1 MSSAEALPRRERV
14 AATYADLEAV
24 PSHLV
29 AEILDGELVTHPR
42 PAPKHAAAASCLGA
56 ELVDAFGRGRSGPG
70 GWIILDEPELHLGSD
85 VVVPDIAGW
94 RRERL
99 PTLPETAFIAVAP
112 DWVCEVVSPST
123 ERYDRGEKRLIY
135 ADAGVRH
142 MWLLDPRA
150 ELLETFALVDGN
162 WMVGTTMSGS
172 DPVSAPPFDAISF
185 PLSVLWP
192 FGQQH
197 AGSETQQN
205 DH

>member
-1 MSSAEALPRRERV
+1 MSSAEALPQRSRA

-42 PAPKHAAAASCLGA
+42 PAPKHAAAASYLGA
-56 ELVDAFGRGRSGPG
+56 ELIDAFGRGRSGPG

-85 VVVPDIAGW
+85 VLVPDIAGW

-99 PTLPETAFIAVAP
+99 PSLPESAFISTPP
-112 DWVCEVVSPST
+112 DWICEVVSPST
-123 ERYDRGEKRLIY
+123 ERYDRQEKRRIY
-135 ADAGVRH
+135 AEVGVPFF
-142 MWLLDPRA
+142 WLLDPRA
-150 ELLETFALVDGN
+150 EFLETFALLDGR
-162 WMVGTTMSGS
+162 WMVGATFSGA
-172 DPVSAPPFDAISF
+172 DDVAAPPFDAISF

-192 FGQQH
+192 FSQQPS
-197 AGSETQQN
+197 GSETQQN